1 MKLVLLSKYRS
12 ILILFRI
19 AIGLMLLSFFVF
31 NHCAPLAIETAQGGT
46 QHIHIRGGKS
56 DISGSEYCEK

>member
-31 NHCAPLAIETAQGGT
+31 NHCAPLAIETV
-46 QHIHIRGGKS
+46 K
-56 DISGSEYCEK
+56 ISFKVSQLDLIALK